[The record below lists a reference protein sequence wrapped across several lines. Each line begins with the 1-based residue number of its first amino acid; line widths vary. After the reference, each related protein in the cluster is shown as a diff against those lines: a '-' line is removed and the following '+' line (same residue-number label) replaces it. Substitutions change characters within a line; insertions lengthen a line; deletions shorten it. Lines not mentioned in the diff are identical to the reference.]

1 MVCYD
6 RPASHNSRRHDV
18 CPCHT
23 RNAAQR
29 GHHIALW
36 SLAEVCWQPRI
47 NVTRPSGR
55 TRPTRRAPARV
66 SSHTDRR
73 VANASV
79 VCLPWLAGPLG
90 RMLGNPTGRASP
102 FTTSAHHA
110 GHDVLFTNH
119 SRGYSIAGQVEL
131 NHILVFFEAEDNL
144 ARTLAIPFRIS
155 RPSFTSLHLSTRRRT
170 DRWRT
175 LRSIAALRE
184 DTSRSLIAGTY

>member
-6 RPASHNSRRHDV
+6 RPASHTSRRHDV

-36 SLAEVCWQPRI
+36 SLAEVCWQPPI

-90 RMLGNPTGRASP
+90 RMRSP
-102 FTTSAHHA
+102 GQPHRTSISFHHLRSTCRTRRSF
-110 GHDVLFTNH
+110 HNH

-131 NHILVFFEAEDNL
+131 NHTSIL
-144 ARTLAIPFRIS
+144 RG
-155 RPSFTSLHLSTRRRT
+155 RRHSGP
-170 DRWRT
+170 DFGY
-175 LRSIAALRE
+175 SIQDL
-184 DTSRSLIAGTY
+184 